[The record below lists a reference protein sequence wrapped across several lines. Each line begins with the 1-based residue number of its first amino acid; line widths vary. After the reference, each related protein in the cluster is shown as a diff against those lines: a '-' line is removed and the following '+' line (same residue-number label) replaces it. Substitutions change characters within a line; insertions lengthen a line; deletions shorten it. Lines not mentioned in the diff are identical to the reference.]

1 MHERYSKSEY
11 IMKRSRNII
20 SRFFIKLLDIITR
33 FTIPSGL
40 RLNLYR
46 LMGVKIGEGCFIG
59 LDCMLDSSFPELITF
74 EDDVVISFRVMIICH
89 DDAKGLSGTSGSKD
103 DCTVSGVTLRKGS
116 YVGAGAIILPGV
128 EIGEGAVVAAG
139 AVVSKDVPPYTLVGG
154 VPAKI
159 LKQLNH

>member
-1 MHERYSKSEY
+1 MNPRFSKSEY
-11 IMKRSRNII
+11 EKQRKRNILL
-20 SRFFIKLLDIITR
+20 RFFIKVLDIITR

-40 RLNLYR
+40 RIKLYR
-46 LMGVKIGEGCFIG
+46 LMGVKIGNGCFIG

-89 DDAKGLSGTSGSKD
+89 DDAKGLAGTSGSKD
-103 DCTVSGVTLRKGS
+103 DCTVSAVTLRKGS

-154 VPAKI
+154 VPAKVI
-159 LKQLNH
+159 KQLN